1 MLTMPLILQT
11 PSAMLGLLTLLIP
24 LGIHLLS
31 KARPR
36 VITFA
41 HIAFIKVKSSPL
53 LRQFRLTQLILL
65 GLRMLLLL
73 IATLILAQLYWHNVR
88 GDINQQVK
96 SHILLTEDW
105 LHHATDIEKQTLF
118 DQTNDSSLVL
128 LSTQN
133 RIINKSE
140 IIQLST
146 NSQQTPAL
154 NLWSKVADYT
164 AQLSAD
170 EAISVYTTNRLK
182 QFLGGKLALTK
193 QVEWQVKTI
202 HVKRVEQQYSANI
215 KVIYDD
221 ASESLLV
228 YLRAAFEVINTH
240 EKLSLKVDYLSSKK
254 LKKDSVHL
262 LDYDK
267 IINLSKQNI
276 TSQNLAFDA
285 QWQHT
290 YITQAER
297 NNIKQADFVLT
308 LARLL
313 YSSQSQ
319 AWWLENTRLSTAQIT
334 QPFIQP
340 FIQPFTQPSTVSDD
354 QKTLSFDKNTP
365 NKTSHSTSLHIWL
378 ALMLVTIFIVERLLS
393 EWPYRKLKTGLGK

>member
-36 VITFA
+36 VIAFA
-41 HIAFIKVKSSPL
+41 HIAFIKVKTSPL

-73 IATLILAQLYWHNVR
+73 LATLILAQLYWHNVR

-118 DQTNDSSLVL
+118 DQINDSSLVL

-133 RIINKSE
+133 RNINKSE

-146 NSQQTPAL
+146 NSQQTPNL

-182 QFLGGKLALTK
+182 QFLGDKLALTK

-202 HVKRVEQQYSANI
+202 HVKSVEQQHSANI

-240 EKLSLKVDYLSSKK
+240 EKLSLKADYVSSEK
-254 LKKDSVHL
+254 LKKNSVDL
-262 LDYDK
+262 LNYDK

-297 NNIKQADFVLT
+297 NKIKQADFVLT

-354 QKTLSFDKNTP
+354 QKALSFDKNTP
-365 NKTSHSTSLHIWL
+365 NKTSYSTSLHIWL

-393 EWPYRKLKTGLGK
+393 EWPYRKLKTGLGE